1 MTDQGPKPQKFEKY
15 GKYEIRGELGQG
27 AMGVVYKAY
36 DPVLD
41 RLVAIKTISASLGAD
56 AELRKRFHREAQAA
70 ARLNHSN
77 IITVYD
83 FGEEHGQIYIA
94 MELLEGTDLK
104 DLVADK
110 ALTTLDEQLAVMEQ
124 ILDGLAFAHS
134 KEIVHRDL
142 KPGNLHVQPN
152 GQVKILD
159 FGLARLGSSEMTQA
173 GMVMGTPNYMSP
185 EQVLGEGVDVRSD
198 VFAMGAVFYEMLTGY
213 KPFEAESMH
222 GVLFQVVHKEP
233 QPVRE
238 YVPDLPP
245 VLVQIVEKCLTK
257 DKELRFQQAA
267 ELRDAVAAVRQALAT
282 GRINEISLDPE
293 TGQVFDEGEV
303 MEDAGAPQSS
313 WPPTPVGT
321 TPPGLGGAGQDD
333 SEVEGTIAL
342 APGSAHSIPPP
353 TPGTLSGRVRTR
365 PPMRAS
371 IQPRAVEPTSRM
383 PIYIGGAMGL
393 VAVIVLA
400 VFAIRGLVPQPVAG
414 PADSQMTA
422 ITAALARTQVRVARL
437 ELDGKNYKAA
447 ITEAEATL
455 DLQAGHEEATRILNE
470 ARSKLTELE
479 GVAADAQAKY
489 DEGDTAGAATALQK
503 LLELDPSHPVA
514 TDLTGQLNQHFRSQA
529 DAARATMKKSREQAE
544 QGGAA
549 SDAAFTSA
557 AAVADRAESAVRSQ
571 KFAEATRGFLEARD
585 GFDRARRSA
594 VAKNEEA
601 AVEKTRLAELQRE
614 RDAAA
619 AAAAAAATPPPTIQA
634 RSTPM
639 PTPAV
644 IATPRPTVPPTLAP
658 TPAPATLP
666 DIPRRPLQARTT
678 TNSSP
683 NVKGFEGTI
692 NPDFVGEMAFDH
704 PAQIGAG
711 EDFSV
716 KVYLRNAGQKKMKL
730 KVIQIATRI
739 NRKNGSLPAP
749 KLLKNSIGEGERSLI
764 AEFSATMPAD
774 VKSWIVT
781 VTVTGDKGDRTAN
794 KLVLGR

>member
-1 MTDQGPKPQKFEKY
+1 
-15 GKYEIRGELGQG
+15 
-27 AMGVVYKAY
+27 
-36 DPVLD
+36 
-41 RLVAIKTISASLGAD
+41 
-56 AELRKRFHREAQAA
+56 
-70 ARLNHSN
+70 
-77 IITVYD
+77 
-83 FGEEHGQIYIA
+83 
-94 MELLEGTDLK
+94 
-104 DLVADK
+104 
-110 ALTTLDEQLAVMEQ
+110 
-124 ILDGLAFAHS
+124 
-134 KEIVHRDL
+134 
-142 KPGNLHVQPN
+142 
-152 GQVKILD
+152 
-159 FGLARLGSSEMTQA
+159 
-173 GMVMGTPNYMSP
+173 MSP

-233 QPVRE
+233 RPVRE

-245 VLVQIVEKCLTK
+245 VLVQIVEKCLNK
-257 DKELRFQQAA
+257 DKESRFQQAA
-267 ELRDAVAAVRQALAT
+267 DLRDAVAAVRQALAT

-303 MEDAGAPQSS
+303 MEDASVAHSS

-321 TPPGLGGAGQDD
+321 TPPGLGGAGQADNK
-333 SEVEGTIAL
+333 VEGTIAL
-342 APGSAHSIPPP
+342 APGSAQSIPPP

-371 IQPRAVEPTSRM
+371 VQPRAMEPPSRM

-400 VFAIRGLVPQPVAG
+400 VFAIRGLRPQPVAG
-414 PADSQMTA
+414 PANAQMNA
-422 ITAALARTQVRVARL
+422 VTAALARTQVRLARL

-455 DLQAGHEEATRILNE
+455 DLQAGHEEATQILNE

-489 DEGDTAGAATALQK
+489 DEGDTAGASTALQK

-514 TDLTGQLNQHFRSQA
+514 TDLTGQLNQHFRTQA
-529 DAARATMKKSREQAE
+529 DAARATMKKSRERAE

-585 GFDRARRSA
+585 GFDRARRSLAA
-594 VAKNEEA
+594 VAKSEEA
-601 AVEKTRLAELQRE
+601 AAEKTRLAELQRE
-614 RDAAA
+614 RD

-639 PTPAV
+639 PTAAV
-644 IATPRPTVPPTLAP
+644 IATPGPTVPPTLAP

-666 DIPRRPLQARTT
+666 DIPRFASSVVASLAIVFPLRRPVCAR
-678 TNSSP
+678 
-683 NVKGFEGTI
+683 
-692 NPDFVGEMAFDH
+692 
-704 PAQIGAG
+704 
-711 EDFSV
+711 
-716 KVYLRNAGQKKMKL
+716 R
-730 KVIQIATRI
+730 
-739 NRKNGSLPAP
+739 
-749 KLLKNSIGEGERSLI
+749 
-764 AEFSATMPAD
+764 
-774 VKSWIVT
+774 SWIQVNT
-781 VTVTGDKGDRTAN
+781 SRWVSKSISRRVREIVECSGARSSNPSPRKLRTPSESAARHAIPRSESRPS
-794 KLVLGR
+794 KYPTSKSRK